1 VFEAAASTTPAPAHL
16 VLSILLYAL
25 VSASS
30 PVALGTTLVVLTH
43 GRGRVNGTAFAIGFI
58 AGQLVFFLIAFS
70 LGALSVPG
78 GNHPTL
84 IAGFT
89 IAFGAALLVTAVHVR
104 RHRNEPVKV
113 RGPSPRMDALRAR
126 LGRLKP
132 LSALGVGTALG
143 IGGPKRIT
151 ITIVAS
157 ASIASAGLSH
167 SSAVG
172 LAILYVAVATS
183 LVWVPVLLYVMWG
196 PRAAGW
202 LASAQGWIAT
212 HKTPLTFYPSA
223 VLGLGLV
230 IGGVIQ
236 LVG

>member
-1 VFEAAASTTPAPAHL
+1 ML
-16 VLSILLYAL
+16 NILLFAL

-30 PVALGTTLVVLTH
+30 PLALGAALVVLTH
-43 GRGRVNGTAFAIGFI
+43 GRARVNGVAFAIGFI
-58 AGQLVFFLIAFS
+58 TGQVACFLVAFS
-70 LGALSVPG
+70 LGAFSVPG
-78 GNHPTL
+78 GNHPAL
-84 IAGFT
+84 IAGFM
-89 IAFGAALLVTAVHVR
+89 IVFGAALLVMAVHVR
-104 RHRNEPVKV
+104 RHRNEPVRV
-113 RGPSPRMDALRAR
+113 RDPSPRMDALRAR
-126 LGRLKP
+126 LGRLGP

-157 ASIASAGLSH
+157 ATIASAGLSH
-167 SSAVG
+167 ASAGG

-196 PRAAGW
+196 PRAADW
-202 LASAQGWIAT
+202 LLSAERWIGM
-212 HKTPLTFYPSA
+212 HRTPLTFYPSA

-230 IGGVIQ
+230 VDGVLQ